1 MKSQGEDGA
10 DGMLGR
16 ERVMGYLDEE
26 AVQRDKVGCVGGGT
40 ATPPFVPY
48 RSISSSRGVAS
59 PVIDMGVLSIIG
71 LGDGRGVI
79 L

>member
-26 AVQRDKVGCVGGGT
+26 AVQRDKVGCVWGVQQR
-40 ATPPFVPY
+40 PPLSPIGPFHPAGVWRLQRLTWVCS
-48 RSISSSRGVAS
+48 RS
-59 PVIDMGVLSIIG
+59 
-71 LGDGRGVI
+71 
-79 L
+79 

>member
-26 AVQRDKVGCVGGGT
+26 AVQRDKVGCVGGGYSN
-40 ATPPFVPY
+40 APLCPLSVHFIQQGCGV
-48 RSISSSRGVAS
+48 SS
-59 PVIDMGVLSIIG
+59 D
-71 LGDGRGVI
+71 
-79 L
+79 